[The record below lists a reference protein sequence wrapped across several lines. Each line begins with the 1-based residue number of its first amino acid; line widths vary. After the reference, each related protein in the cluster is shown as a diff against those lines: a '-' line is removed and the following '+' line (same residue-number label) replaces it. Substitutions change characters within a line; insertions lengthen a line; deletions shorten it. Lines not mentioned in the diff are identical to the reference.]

1 MWKPYWIIFFK
12 WHCIVF
18 AWMHFILDVQSNG
31 CQPIAGFLVG
41 SSLFCAHISYT
52 DRRIKRGIST
62 TANDAQIISI
72 ARDMLQTVQEGES
85 NCIQGFI
92 ETPEYTFILPDISHY
107 PDDFKGF
114 LNKDLIETSTLVSLE
129 QAGQF

>member
-1 MWKPYWIIFFK
+1 MT
-12 WHCIVF
+12 
-18 AWMHFILDVQSNG
+18 
-31 CQPIAGFLVG
+31 GFLTA
-41 SSLFCAHISYT
+41 LCAYSCT

-62 TANDAQIISI
+62 GTANDAQLISI

-107 PDDFKGF
+107 PDDFKAF

-129 QAGQF
+129 QAGQHKLYFSKLNFRSQLIFYSTLYKLIIINMGFNFLVL